1 VLPRERRMSA
11 SPAAAWRTRA
21 RAARVG
27 LLAALA
33 CAVLASG
40 AAFAADPARTLRIA
54 QFDLDTLDPHQ
65 YTDDPSFQV
74 VQALFEPAYEWDYLA
89 KVPTLAPLTA
99 AALPEVTDEGRV
111 WIVRLQRGI
120 LFHDD
125 PVFKGKPRELTADD
139 YVYAYK
145 RWLDPN
151 GRRGGSPI
159 LTGLIVGAREV
170 VDAARKDGR
179 FDFDRPIEGLRS
191 IDRYTL
197 RIALREPNYPN
208 VRELLSFVGALPRE
222 VVDDAKGDIRTRPVG
237 TGPYRLKEWKRGSRV
252 VLVAH
257 PGYREAGFPAS
268 RDPADASLVAA
279 MKGKRV
285 PFAGTVEIS
294 IVDEDITRLLL
305 FEKGDIDFVQLRGEI
320 ATRLTA
326 GDSKLKPEYAAR
338 GIARHV
344 FVEPFLFSTYFN
356 LKDPVIGGMGN
367 DRVALRR
374 AVAMSWDAD
383 TAIKVVLAGGAI
395 PAGQLIPPGVAG
407 HDPALPAKSIYDP
420 GTANALL
427 DRVGYGK
434 RDRAGFRLA
443 PDGSPLMLTVML
455 RTGGASREFQM
466 LWKRSLEAIGVR
478 GDFKLAPFQEVIKDL
493 ENGKYQMYQG
503 GFGGAPSGYNIFAQ
517 LHSVQPQ
524 RVNVSQFANADYDR
538 AAEAFLRAA
547 GERDELTASRRMNEI
562 SRALMPFFFNDTA
575 TTEIYT
581 QPWLIGYRPMV
592 FSSYWKY
599 LDVDLARRK

>member
-1 VLPRERRMSA
+1 MSA
-11 SPAAAWRTRA
+11 SPAAALRTRA
-21 RAARVG
+21 RAARRI

-33 CAVLASG
+33 CAMLASG

-54 QFDLDTLDPHQ
+54 QFDLDTLDPQQ

-89 KVPTLAPLTA
+89 KVPTLTPLTA

-151 GRRGGSPI
+151 GRRGGAPI

-191 IDRYTL
+191 LDRYTL

-208 VRELLSFVGALPRE
+208 VRELISFVGALPRE

-257 PGYREAGFPAS
+257 SGYREAGFPAS

-320 ATRLTA
+320 ATRLTRRRRQA
-326 GDSKLKPEYAAR
+326 QAR
-338 GIARHV
+338 VRGPRHRA
-344 FVEPFLFSTYFN
+344 P
-356 LKDPVIGGMGN
+356 
-367 DRVALRR
+367 RLRR
-374 AVAMSWDAD
+374 AVP
-383 TAIKVVLAGGAI
+383 VLDLLQPQGPGDRRHGQRPGGAAARRRDVVGRGHGDQGGARGRRHSGR
-395 PAGQLIPPGVAG
+395 PAHSARRRRARSCVAG
-407 HDPALPAKSIYDP
+407 EVDLRPRRPRTRCS
-420 GTANALL
+420 TASATASATA
-427 DRVGYGK
+427 
-434 RDRAGFRLA
+434 RA
-443 PDGSPLMLTVML
+443 S
-455 RTGGASREFQM
+455 ASR
-466 LWKRSLEAIGVR
+466 
-478 GDFKLAPFQEVIKDL
+478 P
-493 ENGKYQMYQG
+493 
-503 GFGGAPSGYNIFAQ
+503 
-517 LHSVQPQ
+517 
-524 RVNVSQFANADYDR
+524 
-538 AAEAFLRAA
+538 
-547 GERDELTASRRMNEI
+547 T
-562 SRALMPFFFNDTA
+562 
-575 TTEIYT
+575 
-581 QPWLIGYRPMV
+581 
-592 FSSYWKY
+592 
-599 LDVDLARRK
+599 ARR